1 MAGRSPV
8 PEVTNNEGEGTMKH
22 RKWATAVVCGAL
34 AAAIGLAACG
44 GSDSSS
50 SSTTSASTSAA
61 KVRQPWNTASSAGS
75 LKGICPNNIV
85 IQTDWFPT
93 PERAVAY
100 ELVGPNGKID
110 AKKGRYSGP
119 FGNTGVNVEVR
130 AGGPY
135 TGFAPFT
142 ATMYQ
147 DRSIFFGFMPTD
159 EEVQNFAKQPTVSV
173 LATLDVNPQILM
185 YDPKVYNF
193 KSIADVGKSNAKVL
207 YFEGLPFMDYLLEK
221 GYLHKNQ
228 VDASFN
234 GSPARFIASNG
245 KMLIQGYVSNE
256 PFRYEHDIRQWKR
269 PVKSLLISDAGYQIY
284 PENLAVRPDVLSK
297 YPACLKKV
305 VPMVQQ
311 AIVNYARDPQPT
323 NDALLRLSDA
333 LKVPVP
339 LTAAGNAFAVK
350 SMLADK
356 IISNGPNS
364 TVGDFDDAR
373 VQRVID
379 DQLAPIFAA
388 RGKPI
393 PQGLKAEQIHT
404 NRFIDPSIRLGA
416 ANGS

>member
-1 MAGRSPV
+1 
-8 PEVTNNEGEGTMKH
+8 
-22 RKWATAVVCGAL
+22 L
-34 AAAIGLAACG
+34 AIAACG
-44 GSDSSS
+44 GSDEA
-50 SSTTSASTSAA
+50 STTTGATSSAA
-61 KVRQPWNTASSAGS
+61 AVAAPWNTAQSAGS
-75 LKGICPNNIV
+75 LKGICPSTIV

-119 FGNTGVNVEVR
+119 LGNTGVNVEAR
-130 AGGPY
+130 AGGPF

-159 EEVQNFAKQPTVSV
+159 EEVQNFAKQPTISV

-185 YDPKVYNF
+185 FDPKVYDF
-193 KSIADVGKSNAKVL
+193 KTIADVGKSNAKVL
-207 YFEGLPFMDYLLEK
+207 YFEGLPFMDYLIHK
-221 GYLHKNQ
+221 GLLRKNQ
-228 VDASFN
+228 VDASFD
-234 GSPARFIASNG
+234 GSPSRFIAANG

-256 PFRYEHDIRQWKR
+256 PFRYEHDIRQWNR

-284 PENLAVRPDVLSK
+284 PENLAVRPDVMSK
-297 YPACLKKV
+297 YGACLKKV

-311 AIVNYARDPQPT
+311 AIVNYARNPEPT
-323 NDALLRLSDA
+323 NAALLRLSEA

-339 LTAAGNAFAVK
+339 LTSAGNAFAVK
-350 SMLADK
+350 TMLADK
-356 IISNGPNS
+356 IISNGPND
-364 TVGDFDDAR
+364 TVGDFDEAR

-379 DQLAPIFAA
+379 DQLAPIFAE

-393 PQGLKAEQIHT
+393 KAGLKAEQIHT
-404 NRFIDPSIRLGA
+404 NRFIDPSIQLGA
-416 ANGS
+416 DAP